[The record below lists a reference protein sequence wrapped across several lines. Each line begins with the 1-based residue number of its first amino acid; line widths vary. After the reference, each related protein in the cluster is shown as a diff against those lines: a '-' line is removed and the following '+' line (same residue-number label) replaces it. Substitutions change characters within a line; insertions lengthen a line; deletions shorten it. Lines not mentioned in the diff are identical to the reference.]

1 MPFKSEKQRRYLWAT
16 QPEIAKRWAKEYPES
31 NKNLPTYADEK
42 VKSKKL
48 NKSEAKE
55 AHMTTPE
62 TILGPLLARFALPR
76 HPIQKRANSIL
87 ERVEIPQN
95 GQPTYANQGPV
106 QHEDTGPNPVDNDD
120 GQVEDPA
127 PNNPAL
133 CSKIAKEKKAEE
145 LQQITQILRK
155 KAMVPAK
162 QFREI
167 IDRMLAGANMGIQQA
182 QEPKNVAGNIAGQ
195 YGNGAGVG
203 SGLGGGGVGQ
213 GTQAQGQS
221 GTGQGRNLG
230 PAPPQGSPTPNNVGN
245 SYLAFLRSS
254 ASQASQARAN
264 AMIPPPIG
272 SQGSP
277 APPAVVASFPGM
289 NSAPTKTASNIAGSS
304 LGKALHGI
312 QPLSPDFQA
321 SNLANKHKN
330 KFSSGN
336 DALLNTIGKL
346 SPFKT
351 EQGKV
356 DLTAGLSGGAYG
368 NLPNTPKTTQLG

>member
-1 MPFKSEKQRRYLWAT
+1 MPLKSEKQRRYLWAT
-16 QPEIAKRWAKEYPES
+16 NPEIAKRWAKEYPES
-31 NKNLPTYADEK
+31 NRNLPTYADEK
-42 VKSKKL
+42 DKSKKL

-55 AHMTTPE
+55 AHMTTPD
-62 TILGPLLARFALPR
+62 TILAPLLARFALPR
-76 HPIQKRANSIL
+76 APIQKQANSIL

-106 QHEDTGPNPVDNDD
+106 QHEDTGPNPVDNNDE
-120 GQVEDPA
+120 QVENTA

-167 IDRMLAGANMGIQQA
+167 IDRILAGANMGIQQA
-182 QEPKNVAGNIAGQ
+182 QEPKNVSGNNAGQ
-195 YGNGAGVG
+195 HGNGSAGLA
-203 SGLGGGGVGQ
+203 GLGAGGVGQ

-221 GTGQGRNLG
+221 GTGQGGNLG
-230 PAPPQGSPTPNNVGN
+230 PAPPQGSPTPNNVGSN
-245 SYLAFLRSS
+245 YLAFLRNS
-254 ASQASQARAN
+254 ASQASQAHTN

-272 SQGSP
+272 SQ
-277 APPAVVASFPGM
+277 AAAQTTAVVASFPGM
-289 NSAPTKTASNIAGSS
+289 NSGHAKIASNVPGSS

-312 QPLSPDFQA
+312 QPLAPDFQA
-321 SNLANKHKN
+321 SNLANKDKN

-351 EQGKV
+351 KDGKT
-356 DLTAGLSGGAYG
+356 DLTAGLTGGAYG
-368 NLPNTPKTTQLG
+368 NLPNTPKTNQLG